1 MKFAT
6 LEDRRVA
13 VWGYGRE
20 GRAAL
25 GALLRHLPGQPLTLF
40 CRAAEVADD
49 TLPAGVQVCT
59 DAPDADALAAFDYV
73 IKSPGISIYK
83 PEVIAAQARGT
94 VFTSG
99 TALWFGEN
107 PDARVIGITGTKGK
121 STTAAITA
129 HVARALG
136 VRTAL
141 AGNIGLP
148 LLELEGQQAD
158 LWIVELSSFQT
169 GEAGPLTVGVVL
181 NLYEEHLDWHGS
193 RERYFSDKLKLAAAA
208 HTLVVDAGHDE
219 LLARTASH
227 PARHL
232 FDAPDG
238 WHLHG
243 NDLCR
248 VHDVIVPALTTHLH
262 VPGTHNARNAC
273 ATLTALEAANA
284 FDEQHARTAAQ
295 ALDNFNPLPHRL
307 QYLGERNGVRWINDS
322 ISTTPAASRAALESF
337 RGQPVTLI
345 LGGHDRGLDWTDF
358 ARFAA
363 GWPDLHLITQGAN
376 GARIA
381 TALREHAANI
391 PLAETDNLESA
402 IKQARQLTRRN
413 GLVILSPGAPSFDQF
428 KAYTERG
435 CRFADLAGFDGT
447 ALGTISGLGIH

>member
-6 LEDRRVA
+6 LEGKRVA

-25 GALLRHLPGQPLTLF
+25 AALCRHLPDQSPTLF
-40 CRAAEVADD
+40 CHAADMAGTTPDAGIEVR
-49 TLPAGVQVCT
+49 T
-59 DAPDADALAAFDYV
+59 DAPDAEALAAFDFV

-83 PEVIAAQARGT
+83 PEIIAARAHGT

-121 STTAAITA
+121 STTAAMTA
-129 HVARALG
+129 HLARALG

-141 AGNIGLP
+141 AGNIGMP
-148 LLELEGQQAD
+148 LLDLDGQQAD

-169 GEAGPLTVGVVL
+169 GEAGPLAVGVVL

-193 RERYFSDKLKLAAAA
+193 RGRYFDDKLKLADAA
-208 HTLVVDAGHDE
+208 HTLVVEARHDE
-219 LLARTASH
+219 RLARRAWH
-227 PARHL
+227 RQRWL
-232 FDAPDG
+232 FGAPDG
-238 WHLHG
+238 WRLDG

-248 VHDVIVPALTTHLH
+248 GDDVIVPALTAHLH
-262 VPGTHNARNAC
+262 VPGAHNARNAC
-273 ATLTALEAANA
+273 AALTALEAASIL
-284 FDEQHARTAAQ
+284 DEQHASAAAQ
-295 ALDNFNPLPHRL
+295 ALDDFTPLPHRL
-307 QYLGERNGVRWINDS
+307 QYLGERDGVRWINDS

-345 LGGHDRGLDWTDF
+345 LGGHDRGVDWTDF

-363 GWPDLHLITQGAN
+363 GRPDLHIITQGAN
-376 GARIA
+376 GTRIA

-391 PLAETDNLESA
+391 PLTETDNLNSEVNLV
-402 IKQARQLTRRN
+402 RQHTPRN
-413 GLVILSPGAPSFDQF
+413 GLVMLSPGD
-428 KAYTERG
+428 R
-435 CRFADLAGFDGT
+435 
-447 ALGTISGLGIH
+447 